1 MRSRPIGNM
10 NVDIGI
16 CEVTT
21 GTCPLTSAWYC
32 SNQISS
38 FDNYNVPVTF
48 SHFHV
53 VNQKCPFLIVATKR
67 SEAVYH
73 YMNTNKTRYIYSHHY
88 SYVLLKHFVNVS
100 SQKKEIAYCYKVDGI
115 NMKDMII
122 QMGGITGFLYITVAV
137 EHNVHVYVSPGTYEC
152 CLFSCI
158 AHTYII

>member
-53 VNQKCPFLIVATKR
+53 VNQKCPCLIVATKR

-100 SQKKEIAYCYKVDGI
+100 SQKKEIAYCYKVDGERHDHSDGRYNRI
-115 NMKDMII
+115 SIYNCSCRT
-122 QMGGITGFLYITVAV
+122 QCTCVCITRNL
-137 EHNVHVYVSPGTYEC
+137 
-152 CLFSCI
+152 
-158 AHTYII
+158 